1 MFHSRPLAV
10 LPSATL
16 RDKRDR
22 KHRVAT
28 QPGTRAGWFA
38 RLCERAQR
46 RTAKL
51 YHVGTQTIINAE
63 KF

>member
-1 MFHSRPLAV
+1 MILWDWPMLHSRPLAV
-10 LPSATL
+10 LPSAAL

-38 RLCERAQR
+38 RLCERA
-46 RTAKL
+46 
-51 YHVGTQTIINAE
+51 
-63 KF
+63 